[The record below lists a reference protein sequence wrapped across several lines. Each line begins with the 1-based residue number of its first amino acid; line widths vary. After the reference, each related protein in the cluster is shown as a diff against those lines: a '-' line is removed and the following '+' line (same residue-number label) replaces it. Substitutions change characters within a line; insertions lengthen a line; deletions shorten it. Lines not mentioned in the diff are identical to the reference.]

1 MTVKLEQIVR
11 VKFYLESLQTE
22 KVIRKIVDSHAPPL
36 HNKNIA
42 SSHKLIK
49 TDATQKHV

>member
-1 MTVKLEQIVR
+1 MAVKLEQIVR

-22 KVIRKIVDSHAPPL
+22 KLRRKIVDSHAPP
-36 HNKNIA
+36 NKNIA
-42 SSHKLIK
+42 SSHNPIK